1 MMIDYELL
9 FEFEELLALTSV
21 HKTVIILENLEL
33 KVDRLRCDEQ
43 LHQHTFNKEDLTEVF
58 EAYLFTE
65 DEFVTCPKCG
75 QGLMDEAKYKQCCKN
90 YIYNNSQIT
99 SHVETSYWLAFM
111 NNPVTTISTLPYYT
125 QLLCLQQGIPNQ
137 LRSLV
142 WEKLFLLDHT
152 HLPELSR
159 LVFEN
164 LQHSYNTDI
173 SKQIAKDL
181 NRTFPLTKFFKEP
194 TTIKNLDLILNVYAN
209 FDSELGYC
217 QGLLFLVGVLY
228 YHFNLDCQMTFHALI
243 CIMDIEPQLRNIF
256 TTNTMLDTLSR
267 WEREFTDIVRSVD
280 PELADHLFNLV
291 EPQAFLYQWWMSFML
306 SHLPDLL
313 IVNRIMDFCMIQGWK
328 IGLLKISLGLIL
340 SNKPILMAVG
350 RGDEEVIYQHLLNEL
365 KWGNVINNLD
375 LFFGDLLLLWDD
387 DMFVATLEHPDKE
400 LQRALTVE
408 LADLAELTD
417 TPQALMMEKVL
428 SLIAPSYALAP
439 SDLPEL
445 LRERAGLDISDTMTS
460 QLSASV
466 FSKNLAQPKNEMES
480 IYSDLSELSENYKL
494 FTDYLRLP
502 LYALRKLA
510 SPSEYAGY
518 STNIV
523 AAENEGLKQLLRS
536 AQQLLDDSNPQAAA
550 LKEEIGRVLG

>member
-1 MMIDYELL
+1 MIDYELL
-9 FEFEELLALTSV
+9 FEFEALLALTSV
-21 HKTVIILENLEL
+21 HKTFIILENLEL
-33 KVDRLRCDEQ
+33 KVERLRCDEQ
-43 LHQHTFNKEDLTEVF
+43 LQKQTFTKDDLTQVF
-58 EAYLFTE
+58 EEYSFTD

-75 QGLMDEAKYKQCCKN
+75 QGLLDEAKYKQCCKN

-181 NRTFPLTKFFKEP
+181 NRTFPLTSFFKQP

-243 CIMDIEPQLRNIF
+243 CIMDLEPQLRNIF

-267 WEREFTDIVRSVD
+267 WEQEFTDIVRAAD
-280 PELADHLFNLV
+280 PELAEHLFSLV

-328 IGLLKISLGLIL
+328 VGLLKISLGLIL

-387 DMFVATLEHPDKE
+387 DMFAATLEHPKKDM
-400 LQRALTVE
+400 QRAMT
-408 LADLAELTD
+408 AELVD
-417 TPQALMMEKVL
+417 LNETPQALMMEKVL
-428 SLIAPSYALAP
+428 SLIAPSLALGQ
-439 SDLPEL
+439 SDPPEL
-445 LRERAGLDISDTMTS
+445 QRERAGLDISDAMTS
-460 QLSASV
+460 QLSMSV

-502 LYALRKLA
+502 LYALKKLVTTSGDFGGFSA
-510 SPSEYAGY
+510 D
-518 STNIV
+518 IV

-536 AQQLLDDSNPQAAA
+536 AQQLLDDSNPKAAA